1 MGWFDCFWGAA
12 DVRRFKERMET
23 LVEDLNADYE
33 EVEKFARQFQ
43 AETSAKKLECRQCL
57 QEDDTVGAKLAV
69 REALNRQYLR
79 DKALKRCNWLG
90 DQRTKLWG
98 MYMSRANHEN
108 DKHHIAGMRKLAK
121 NEDPEK
127 LERAVED
134 IEAGLDDFNALA
146 NEIEAVIDQ
155 PFDTREFVVVQDTE
169 VDDALAEWFPEYE
182 EPVEP
187 PLQITRRDEQA
198 AQAARAI
205 AAPQQ
210 VPVQPVAVQPVAA
223 QQAPVAVQ
231 PVAAQ
236 QAPVAVQQV
245 PVAAVGE
252 QLVYQEQEA
261 QPPVGQTDDNG
272 AAEPQ
277 TADDDHDNDST
288 EGDEQALLAEVL
300 E

>member
-12 DVRRFKERMET
+12 DVRKFKQRMET
-23 LVEDLNADYE
+23 LVEDIQADYAQ
-33 EVEKFARQFQ
+33 VETFARQFQ
-43 AETSAKKLECRQCL
+43 SETSAKKMECRQCL
-57 QEDDTVGAKLAV
+57 QEDDVVGAKLAV

-146 NEIEAVIDQ
+146 SEIEAVIDQ

-169 VDDALAEWFPEYE
+169 VEDALAEWFPEYE

-198 AQAARAI
+198 AQAARAAV
-205 AAPQQ
+205 AAPQ
-210 VPVQPVAVQPVAA
+210 PVVVEH
-223 QQAPVAVQ
+223 APVE
-231 PVAAQ
+231 
-236 QAPVAVQQV
+236 QV
-245 PVAAVGE
+245 PVAAVG
-252 QLVYQEQEA
+252 QQMVYQTLE
-261 QPPVGQTDDNG
+261 PPPPLVGQTDDNG
-272 AAEPQ
+272 AAEAQ
-277 TADDDHDNDST
+277 TADDDSDSA
-288 EGDEQALLAEVL
+288 EEDGQALLAEVL
-300 E
+300 EG